1 MSEARGVSFVRGKY
15 QLARCEPGSPATGR
29 RLTEHEVRA
38 AYGDGIFAELD
49 AEPAAVLLASEGA
62 IERAIATRRDEL
74 GVSREAVARAAGVSR
89 DVIARSETDAHSLA
103 LRDIEQ
109 VAFTLGLDPMR
120 LGIDERAGADPE
132 LGMRLRVLETDSEAV
147 AGVRLTPRAALC
159 FAEAASIITTQLRL
173 QEWLATSEEASKFEP
188 SSDYGP
194 PAWNAGYVL
203 AAVARRQLGLGQ
215 RPIESMRDLVEGR
228 LGIPVLQVKLPRAIA
243 GATVSAHGRR
253 GIVLNNAGPNTNVW
267 VRRATLAHE
276 IGHILFDPEDR
287 LSPVRV
293 DHYDQLDRNAEGE
306 QFPDDVEQRA
316 NAFAIEFLA
325 PRDAVKRLAPDVAD
339 VRAAHIASVMSTFG
353 IGRAAARYHVANA
366 WWGQALP
373 PPESTIS
380 AKPTDEQRAA
390 ENFALDYFPI
400 QNVPDQRRGRFA
412 VFAAEAVDAGLIT
425 PDTAAQYLRCTEASV
440 VGALGALLELR

>member
-1 MSEARGVSFVRGKY
+1 MSESRGGSFVRGKY
-15 QLARCEPGSPATGR
+15 QLARWEPGSPATGR

-38 AYGDGIFAELD
+38 AYGDEFLAELD
-49 AEPAAVLLASEGA
+49 AEPSAVLLTSEGA
-62 IERAIATRRDEL
+62 IERAIASRRREL
-74 GVSREAVARAAGVSR
+74 GVDRDAVARAAGVSR
-89 DVIARSETDAHSLA
+89 ELIARSETDAHSLS

-120 LGIDERAGADPE
+120 LSIDEHAGADPD
-132 LGMRLRVLETDSEAV
+132 LGMRLRVLETAADADASV
-147 AGVRLTPRAALC
+147 HLTPRAALR

-173 QEWLATSEEASKFEP
+173 QEWLGKSAEASSVES

-194 PAWNAGYVL
+194 PAWRAGYGL
-203 AAVARRQLGLGQ
+203 AAWARSQLGLGQ

-228 LGIPVLQVKLPRAIA
+228 LGLPVIQVRLPLAIA
-243 GATVSAHGRR
+243 GATVSAHDRR
-253 GIVLNNAGPNTNVW
+253 GIVINTAGPNTNVW

-293 DHYDQLDRNAEGE
+293 DPYEQLDRNAEGG
-306 QFPDDVEQRA
+306 QFPDEVEQRA
-316 NAFAIEFLA
+316 NAFAIELLA
-325 PRDAVKRLAPDVAD
+325 PREAVKRLAPDVAS
-339 VRAAHIASVMSTFG
+339 VSAAQVASVMSAFG
-353 IGRAAARYHVANA
+353 IGRAAARYHVENA
-366 WWGQALP
+366 WWRQAVV
-373 PPESTIS
+373 PPESAIS
-380 AKPTDEQRAA
+380 AQPTDEQRAA

-400 QNVPDQRRGRFA
+400 DNVPDQRRGRFA
-412 VFAAEAVDAGLIT
+412 VLTAEAVDAGLIT